1 MNNQGPVHARLGAS
15 LQAGGY
21 FPSTVE
27 IQQNTP
33 TRGADGADVE
43 GWAAVTGLDALRGYV
58 SPLVGTHERR
68 REDMT
73 NNDRQRSCMLAS
85 YYPAITEAMR
95 AVVTGVGA
103 GIWRITR
110 VEHDEPGAFTRLTLE
125 VWT

>member
-1 MNNQGPVHARLGAS
+1 MNNQGPIHPRLGAT

-21 FPSTVE
+21 FPSTLA
-27 IQQNTP
+27 IQESTP
-33 TRGADGADVE
+33 TRAADGADVE
-43 GWAAVTGLDALRGYV
+43 SWAAVTGLEALRCYI
-58 SPLVGTHERR
+58 SPIVGSHERR

-73 NNDRQRSCMLAS
+73 NSDRQRSCMLAS
-85 YYPAITEAMR
+85 YYPTITEAMR

-103 GIWRITR
+103 GTWRITR